1 MVGLF
6 FVCDPAAGYLT
17 SFDTI
22 ILRRVFSVDQFIW
35 ILTNL
40 QLTDLLDIVIVTLLF
55 FGASFLFRG
64 TQAVAL
70 LRGMLILVV
79 GLLLIAGVLR
89 LQALGWLLTNAL
101 TVLAVAIPVV
111 FQPELRRALE
121 QIGRGGRLFSKQAP
135 QDARTQIINEIC
147 KAAEKLSDRR
157 HGALIVLQRNSGL
170 DEFIRTGVRLNSE
183 VNAELLLTIFW
194 PKTELHDGAV
204 IVDNDGRI
212 ASAAAVLPL
221 TASRN
226 LPNPK
231 MGTRHRASLGISE
244 VGDAICVVVSEE
256 TGKIGITNGGR
267 MVARLDVE
275 RLRTIL
281 NAFYGSERVQQ
292 KSWWMRL
299 RDTFRNFSTRFQAQG
314 RQA

>member
-1 MVGLF
+1 MQEVLWILSNLQFSDILDIFLVAMLF
-6 FVCDPAAGYLT
+6 FT
-17 SFDTI
+17 
-22 ILRRVFSVDQFIW
+22 
-35 ILTNL
+35 
-40 QLTDLLDIVIVTLLF
+40 
-55 FGASFLFRG
+55 ASFLFRG

-70 LRGMLILVV
+70 LRGILFLVV
-79 GLLLIAGVLR
+79 GLLLLVGVFR

-101 TVLAVAIPVV
+101 TVLAVALPVV

-121 QIGRGGRLFSKQAP
+121 QIGRGGQLFNRTTP
-135 QDARTQIINEIC
+135 QDARVHIINEVVR
-147 KAAEKLSDRR
+147 AAEKLSERR
-157 HGALIVLQRNSGL
+157 HGALIVLQRNSSL
-170 DEFIRTGVRLNSE
+170 DEFIRTGVHIDSS

-204 IVDNDGRI
+204 IIDNNGRI

-226 LPNPK
+226 LPHPK

-244 VGDAICVVVSEE
+244 VSDAICVVVSEE

-267 MVARLDVE
+267 MVSRLDIE

-281 NAFYGSERVQQ
+281 NAFYGPNSTEE
-292 KSWWMRL
+292 KSLLSRL
-299 RDTFRNFSTRFQAQG
+299 RENWREWSSRLQTERKQV
-314 RQA
+314 